1 MAAMKNISGC
11 LGYMG
16 GHTIQ
21 LHKGLISHDKDPC
34 EPISMMERHK
44 GFERCSMVNG
54 TKLHQQKRPNVWASS
69 WEDFLRPVIR
79 KFWWFDSPFPNRI
92 HVWYIYLHLP

>member
-1 MAAMKNISGC
+1 MKNISGC

-16 GHTIQ
+16 GHTIH

-44 GFERCSMVNG
+44 GFETLVDGEWNQTAP
-54 TKLHQQKRPNVWASS
+54 TKNAQCLVVLVGRFPLTSDSEILVVW
-69 WEDFLRPVIR
+69 
-79 KFWWFDSPFPNRI
+79 
-92 HVWYIYLHLP
+92 